1 MQRGR
6 KMTRKIHRVF
16 VGGLEAGKNFP
27 IRKEPFLDLTDC
39 NDLIVVD
46 RQYFLENEDLIRDRA
61 LDKKTQDLFQKRL
74 DSLLY
79 LNLHPIFYNNG
90 CDIDVS

>member
-1 MQRGR
+1 M
-6 KMTRKIHRVF
+6 
-16 VGGLEAGKNFP
+16 GGLEAGKNFS

-39 NDLIVVD
+39 SDLIVVD
-46 RQYFLENEDLIRDRA
+46 RQYFLKNEDLIRDWA
-61 LDKKTQDLFQKRL
+61 LDKIIQDLFQKRS

-79 LNLHPIFYNNG
+79 LNPHPIFYNNG